1 MINEPEEKEEVT
13 EEKTFAQKVEESVTF
28 IVDMMNQG
36 KANPKDVYPPNRYH
50 GD

>member
-1 MINEPEEKEEVT
+1 MINEPEQNEEVS
-13 EEKTFAQKVEESVTF
+13 EEKTFAERVEESVSF
-28 IVDMMNQG
+28 IVNMMNEG